1 MSAGRGNYEVGPD
14 AFRAQGER
22 ERDLPWGRRTREP
35 RPCEQGPHR
44 MTESACAGTAVYQ
57 RLLISVLD
65 LPEVVVYGIGLE
77 FTLAALLRP
86 TYVAVAD
93 DVSGGTYLF
102 IQLSL

>member
-1 MSAGRGNYEVGPD
+1 MSAGRGNYEEGPD

-35 RPCEQGPHR
+35 RPCEQGPQR

-65 LPEVVVYGIGLE
+65 LPEVVAYGECWIGVYASR
-77 FTLAALLRP
+77 AA
-86 TYVAVAD
+86 A
-93 DVSGGTYLF
+93 TYLR
-102 IQLSL
+102 SRSR